1 MGGLAVLGFGI
12 SPIRGARTAAPH
24 VIEMRSN
31 ALGSRVWYDP
41 IGLYVEPGTIVRWI
55 ARENVHTATAYHPRN
70 GNHALRIPERAVP
83 WNSGFLV
90 NPGDHFDVTLSV
102 PGVYDYFC
110 MPHEAAAVVS
120 LIVDLGAPGERLPEQ
135 ASIELEGVTLPNLV
149 VPPAADP
156 LPLVLARLDR
166 AA

>member
-1 MGGLAVLGFGI
+1 MARGGMRAGKRTTRGDQWPRSISSRAAVRQT
-12 SPIRGARTAAPH
+12 RGGR
-24 VIEMRSN
+24 E
-31 ALGSRVWYDP
+31 Y
-41 IGLYVEPGTIVRWI
+41 TIVRWI

-110 MPHEAAAVVS
+110 MPHEAAGMAGRIVVGRALGPGAEPFDYWVGKPGTESWNRVPNAVRS
-120 LIVDLGAPGERLPEQ
+120 ALPSAARIVAERRVRAPG
-135 ASIELEGVTLPNLV
+135 
-149 VPPAADP
+149 AD
-156 LPLVLARLDR
+156 R
-166 AA
+166 